1 MAGLLIMM
9 IRGENYSQLS
19 IDLDIKLQIIV
30 APYEFATSS
39 KFRRIA
45 LKDPIYYMPLGWI
58 MSGIIWRQ
66 QGRTQWQRKDSEK
79 YKVLGRPNVCY
90 IFEKQEGFIC
100 PTNIA
105 FIWIT
110 FLNQYVAN
118 FQKHHP
124 YCLGKISLKYHK
136 INVGAPQ
143 SSKQNILFARPWQ
156 RQMMWTWLGQWVASS
171 KTNNQPFPIWKLKAI

>member
-1 MAGLLIMM
+1 MSRHQFKTSQDRVIGPDILYAVGLDHVRHHLATTRPHSMTKK
-9 IRGENYSQLS
+9 RLR
-19 IDLDIKLQIIV
+19 QIQ
-30 APYEFATSS
+30 S
-39 KFRRIA
+39 
-45 LKDPIYYMPLGWI
+45 
-58 MSGIIWRQ
+58 
-66 QGRTQWQRKDSEK
+66 
-79 YKVLGRPNVCY
+79 GRPNVCY

-124 YCLGKISLKYHK
+124 YCLGKISFKNHN